1 MADETERELAGAS
14 GGDIGGDV
22 TSGPVENE
30 PGAPE
35 FSGEVESTTEA
46 SHGGDDVGPVGESSD
61 DLSAREEEA

>member
-1 MADETERELAGAS
+1 MADRTERELAGAS
-14 GGDIGGDV
+14 GGDIAPR
-22 TSGPVENE
+22 PVENE

-61 DLSAREEEA
+61 DLSQREEEA